1 MVLNKEQL
9 FLTNAPQS
17 RRTGPMMRTGPTSL
31 KKLSFEVLS
40 FRTEPS
46 LWTWNLN
53 GCESW
58 DYRWIRTN
66 MQAIHLDPP
75 QNRRFFTYSGP
86 PGWRSC
92 EPGSPHC
99 WRLSSCRSR
108 RRPGWRPAGT
118 GSALWPGRWEG
129 GVRGNVTT
137 SPRGGGIRRL
147 PRRLGARLGRGPPP
161 RCRWPTGGSSG
172 ELRREDNMWSHGN
185 TAGSVCQ
192 DRLGGVLTRNY
203 RPVFYYVTASFKKVS
218 VFSETLMSGI
228 NNIMSSAQ
236 KLHKHT
242 FSLIRNI
249 WSLYVKKTINY
260 TTNGIK
266 KHMNHLGDGLGGR
279 TTQINSAA
287 SLISA
292 VTQVA

>member
-1 MVLNKEQL
+1 
-9 FLTNAPQS
+9 
-17 RRTGPMMRTGPTSL
+17 MMRTGPTSL

-137 SPRGGGIRRL
+137 SPRGGGIRRR

-203 RPVFYYVTASFKKVS
+203 SPVIYFVNVVQWNANKRNKQHY
-218 VFSETLMSGI
+218 VFSSKATQTHFFIDSEHLVTLC
-228 NNIMSSAQ
+228 Q
-236 KLHKHT
+236 KNYK
-242 FSLIRNI
+242 
-249 WSLYVKKTINY
+249 LYNKR
-260 TTNGIK
+260 
-266 KHMNHLGDGLGGR
+266 D
-279 TTQINSAA
+279 
-287 SLISA
+287 
-292 VTQVA
+292 